1 MKEKD
6 KKFVSLLYDHYAESL
21 YGIVFRIVGNE
32 EYAKD
37 VMQESFIKVWKK
49 VDNYDEQK
57 ARLFTWLLQIFRN
70 TAIDHFRK
78 IKKNNTR
85 NVQNEF
91 QNVHIESHHKTRP
104 ETIDLMDNLMRVEEK
119 YRKVL
124 VALYMQEMTQVEAS
138 EELEIPLGTVKSR
151 LRIGLSS
158 LRKIYQTL
166 LLIILILSGIS

>member
-1 MKEKD
+1 MKAKD
-6 KKFVSLLYDHYAESL
+6 KKFISLLYDHYADSL

-32 EYAKD
+32 EHAKD
-37 VMQESFIKVWKK
+37 VMQDAFIKVWNK
-49 VDNYDEQK
+49 VEMYDQRK
-57 ARLFTWLLQIFRN
+57 AKLFTWLLQIFRN

-78 IKKNNTR
+78 IQKNNIR

-91 QNVHIESHHKTRP
+91 QNVHIESHLKTRP
-104 ETIDLMDNLMRVEEK
+104 ETVDLMDNLMRVEEK

-124 VALYMQEMTQVEAS
+124 LALYMQEMTQVEAS
-138 EELEIPLGTVKSR
+138 EQLKIPLGTVKSR